1 MEPSSSSTS
10 SSSFSPSHYFPQ
22 RRRVLQACMNCSK
35 RKTRCD
41 GAKPKCSLCMTQ
53 NVECVYRD
61 APQPRI
67 EQNTRILLE
76 RIQLLEDRLM
86 SSPIFT
92 TATSNNPAVGSGG
105 AGVGVAAVT
114 PTPSHTSSQP
124 DINHHSSSPGLRP
137 QQDRLVSDPDVPIPL
152 SHTANANHVY
162 RWPIVQQLLSSQE
175 GEGGG
180 GGVRG
185 AGGAG
190 GGGERRD
197 PTDPIGIFF
206 EPSSSRVATL
216 TPTESWRLFRGYH
229 LPCPAKTVAEYHH
242 LVDVYFAEIT
252 MFFPLLAPSEVLET
266 LEVVA
271 TSELGGGEHRDDHH
285 IPPARYALLL
295 LVLCLSSFVAQG
307 KSLIHAS
314 GGSGSGSGAND
325 RGAPPPPNNNEDAG
339 LDQHLW
345 TKAKLLLGY
354 ISSELSLEA
363 AQCAMLASIYM
374 GARGRVAKSFHW
386 AQAAAVKC
394 EALVRMPGTNRI
406 VHGEFSDAFR
416 RLYWVAFIYEGDFGS
431 EIEITGPSGIA
442 KYEDLVPYPVFGPSS
457 SSSSSSAHAPPPE
470 SNTANNNTNNKGGGG
485 GGGGGGDVAASSSPM
500 PIHSVEELI
509 AFQISTNA
517 AIRRFLN
524 RVNGLIYNS
533 KEQYRMTRSDYATW
547 LMRVTD
553 DLWSHHTA
561 IYRNVPDFL
570 LTSRPPPPPQH
581 HDHDRGEAHHHQQ
594 QQASSSFLRA
604 HHALGNNPWNV
615 LRLKGRYY
623 AGQYIIHR
631 PFVEY
636 VLLNLPRFESHPC
649 RAAVLDK
656 CSSCLEGCRGFVR
669 VFDTDQVNS
678 ITCLF
683 GTGMLTFAM
692 VIVLR
697 VCTVVPVFAPILPQ
711 DVEEAIFLGKRNL
724 QRFSA
729 SIREFQWHLRV
740 LEQLDDAARAANL
753 GMMLRLSP

>member
-92 TATSNNPAVGSGG
+92 TTSNNPAVGSGSG
-105 AGVGVAAVT
+105 GGGGVAAVT

-124 DINHHSSSPGLRP
+124 DISHHPSPGLRP
-137 QQDRLVSDPDVPIPL
+137 QQDRLMSRPDVPIPL

-162 RWPIVQQLLSSQE
+162 RWPIVQQLLSSQDGGRGG

-180 GGVRG
+180 
-185 AGGAG
+185 
-190 GGGERRD
+190 RD

-271 TSELGGGEHRDDHH
+271 TSELGGGEHRDDY

-295 LVLCLSSFVAQG
+295 LVLCLSAFVAQG

-314 GGSGSGSGAND
+314 GGGGGGAND
-325 RGAPPPPNNNEDAG
+325 RGVPNNEDAG

-374 GARGRVAKSFHW
+374 GAQGRVAKSFHW

-442 KYEDLVPYPVFGPSS
+442 KYEDLVPYPVFEPSS
-457 SSSSSSAHAPPPE
+457 STSTHAPPD
-470 SNTANNNTNNKGGGG
+470 SNTANNNSNTNNKGGGG
-485 GGGGGGDVAASSSPM
+485 SGGGGGVPSPDDVVSSPM

-524 RVNGLIYNS
+524 RVNSLIYDS

-570 LTSRPPPPPQH
+570 LTSRPPPHHHHNDHGH
-581 HDHDRGEAHHHQQ
+581 HDREAEQHQQ
-594 QQASSSFLRA
+594 QPSFLRA
-604 HHALGNNPWNV
+604 HALGNNPWNV
-615 LRLKGRYY
+615 IRLKGRYY

-636 VLLNLPRFESHPC
+636 VLLNLQRFESHPC

-656 CSSCLEGCRGFVR
+656 CSLCLEGCRGFVK
-669 VFDTDQVNS
+669 VFDTELVNS

-683 GTGMLTFAM
+683 GTGMVTFAM
-692 VIVLR
+692 VIILR
-697 VCTVVPVFAPILPQ
+697 VCTLVPVFAPILPQ
-711 DVEEAIFLGKRNL
+711 DIEEAIFLGKRNL

-740 LEQLDDAARAANL
+740 LEQLDAARAANL
-753 GMMLRLSP
+753 GMLLLSP

>member
-1 MEPSSSSTS
+1 
-10 SSSFSPSHYFPQ
+10 
-22 RRRVLQACMNCSK
+22 
-35 RKTRCD
+35 
-41 GAKPKCSLCMTQ
+41 
-53 NVECVYRD
+53 
-61 APQPRI
+61 
-67 EQNTRILLE
+67 
-76 RIQLLEDRLM
+76 
-86 SSPIFT
+86 
-92 TATSNNPAVGSGG
+92 
-105 AGVGVAAVT
+105 
-114 PTPSHTSSQP
+114 
-124 DINHHSSSPGLRP
+124 
-137 QQDRLVSDPDVPIPL
+137 
-152 SHTANANHVY
+152 
-162 RWPIVQQLLSSQE
+162 
-175 GEGGG
+175 
-180 GGVRG
+180 
-185 AGGAG
+185 
-190 GGGERRD
+190 
-197 PTDPIGIFF
+197 
-206 EPSSSRVATL
+206 
-216 TPTESWRLFRGYH
+216 
-229 LPCPAKTVAEYHH
+229 
-242 LVDVYFAEIT
+242 

-266 LEVVA
+266 LETVA
-271 TSELGGGEHRDDHH
+271 ASELGGHHQDDH

-307 KSLIHAS
+307 KSLIDVNAGGGADDGGRG
-314 GGSGSGSGAND
+314 GGSG
-325 RGAPPPPNNNEDAG
+325 GAPGSEDAG

-406 VHGEFSDAFR
+406 AHGEFSDAFR
-416 RLYWVAFIYEGDFGS
+416 RLYWVAFIYEGDFDS

-442 KYEDLVPYPVFGPSS
+442 KYEDLVPYPVFEPSS
-457 SSSSSSAHAPPPE
+457 TSSSSSAYASPPD
-470 SNTANNNTNNKGGGG
+470 SNPANNHFHKGGSGG
-485 GGGGGGDVAASSSPM
+485 GISSPDDAAAAVSSS

-524 RVNGLIYNS
+524 RVNSLIYDS

-570 LTSRPPPPPQH
+570 LTSRPPPAA
-581 HDHDRGEAHHHQQ
+581 AHHHHHIDDSHHHNHEREHQP
-594 QQASSSFLRA
+594 SFLRA
-604 HHALGNNPWNV
+604 HALGNNPWNV

-623 AGQYIIHR
+623 AGQYLIHR

-636 VLLNLPRFESHPC
+636 VLLNLQRFESHPC

-656 CSSCLEGCRGFVR
+656 CGLCLEGCRGFVR
-669 VFDTDQVNS
+669 VFDSELVNS

-692 VIVLR
+692 VIILR
-697 VCTVVPVFAPILPQ
+697 VCTVIPVFAPILPQ

-740 LEQLDDAARAANL
+740 LDQLDAARAANM
-753 GMMLRLSP
+753 GMPLLSP

>member
-92 TATSNNPAVGSGG
+92 TTSNNPAVGSGG
-105 AGVGVAAVT
+105 AGAGIGAGGGVAAVT

-175 GEGGG
+175 GGG

-185 AGGAG
+185 AGGGG

-229 LPCPAKTVAEYHH
+229 LPSPAKTVAEYHH

-271 TSELGGGEHRDDHH
+271 TSELGGEHHDDH

-314 GGSGSGSGAND
+314 GGSGAND
-325 RGAPPPPNNNEDAG
+325 RAAPPNNNEDAG

-416 RLYWVAFIYEGDFGS
+416 RLYWVAFIYEGDFDS

-442 KYEDLVPYPVFGPSS
+442 KYEDLVPYPVFEPSS
-457 SSSSSSAHAPPPE
+457 SSTHALPE

-485 GGGGGGDVAASSSPM
+485 GGGGVVPSPDDAVVM

-524 RVNGLIYNS
+524 RVNSLIYNS

-570 LTSRPPPPPQH
+570 LTSRPPPPPPPHH
-581 HDHDRGEAHHHQQ
+581 HDHDREAHHHHHQQ
-594 QQASSSFLRA
+594 QQQASSFLRA
-604 HHALGNNPWNV
+604 HALGNNPWNV

-669 VFDTDQVNS
+669 VFDTDLVNS

-740 LEQLDDAARAANL
+740 LEQLDAARAANL